1 MSFPP
6 QSFYFI
12 DGNTAIGQSTL
23 SQIQVESGTFGIGA
37 TTDLIVN
44 QVNATG
50 VITASR
56 FVGNMEGTVSGNI
69 SGTAG
74 GLSGTPNIYVN
85 GIDANRFHNTGVTTS
100 QGGFDGDLT
109 GNAGSATQLQ
119 NARNIGGVSFNGTAD
134 IDLPGVNIAGNQNT
148 SGTAANLSGT
158 PDIVV
163 GNVTASNISI
173 AGTLTYDD
181 VTNVDSIGIV
191 TARTGLDVLTG
202 GAQIVGDSTIDGR
215 TTIYGN
221 VELQAN
227 LDVDGHVDL
236 DNVNISGVTTFS
248 SAVDINSSLE
258 VGDIYVTAGTNVNGI
273 VTASSFVGNQVIGTP
288 AGGFKSGA
296 FTINNTDHTKD
307 SINEL
312 NFILGKLVPNA
323 PDTFNG
329 LSLSLTGTEGT
340 AYLCQG
346 FTPTNNTGGS
356 APTAGSAY
364 TRNTDS
370 TITTNY
376 INDVGPGDSGT
387 VTGFVNASNV
397 GSISLNTNI
406 NDGTSTALQIVDNKD
421 ASESTRNTGI
431 TSQFY
436 QVYDARLV
444 NASSP
449 DGYNKAFLTHGSA
462 TSGEVF
468 WYEDPS
474 TVSAPIISFS
484 AVTSPSNPT
493 LSYSSGVPHY
503 TESTNNNF
511 TYVATVENA
520 SGDMYSYSNYKLL
533 NSDGQTTGFTNAG
546 HIFYN
551 NFAGGTHPPAR
562 NFGVGTGVTT
572 LIANTPNNIHNTITS
587 GHFSS
592 YDAVTPY
599 GSHNNQAVSFSTNV
613 NLMGTTATTNQ
624 IDEDNILISSL
635 GTGSG
640 NSTRVKGGSGGDT
653 PSPSYTPWVASN
665 FVSTYEA
672 IVRGGVLRHD
682 ETNYSTGYLPVGP
695 DYRAG
700 RSGAQYFQVE
710 MIRSNVSEFSISYTG
725 SAAGCFVC
733 MPDNSTWTTSLS
745 GTNGWADMFQAYRGA
760 GLPTSSEP
768 GCSSGG
774 VMGSSGGTFTCTF
787 GTSSSSHDSNNRILI
802 RWKLTSGQSI
812 TAMSFSAT

>member
-23 SQIQVESGTFGIGA
+23 NQIQTESGTFGIGA

-85 GIDANRFHNTGVTTS
+85 AIDANAFHNTGVTTS

-109 GNAGSATQLQ
+109 GNASSATQLQ

-202 GAQIVGDSTIDGR
+202 GAQITGDSTIDGR

-227 LDVDGHVDL
+227 LDVDGHTDL
-236 DNVNISGVTTFS
+236 DNVSISGVTTFS

-273 VTASSFVGNQVIGTP
+273 VTASSFVGDQVIGTP

-484 AVTSPSNPT
+484 AVTSPSSPT

-511 TYVATVENA
+511 TYVVTVENA
-520 SGDMYSYSNYKLL
+520 SGDMYSYTNYKLL

-546 HIFYN
+546 HKFYN

-572 LIANTPNNIHNTITS
+572 LITNTPNNIHTTITS

-613 NLMGTTATTNQ
+613 NLMGTTATTSQ

-640 NSTRVKGGSGGDT
+640 NSTRVKAGSSGDT
-653 PSPSYTPWVASN
+653 PSPSYTAWVASN
-665 FVSTYEA
+665 FASTYEA

-682 ETNYSTGYLPVGP
+682 ETNYSTGYLPAGP

-760 GLPTSSEP
+760 GVPTSSES

-787 GTSSSSHDSNNRILI
+787 GTESSSNDSNDRVLI